1 MFDRQNGTGHVR
13 AVEAQYEDA
22 QEKGNPVFCALLE
35 ALCGTFSDGLLD
47 FMDACAEQHN
57 DNQINPAYRGY
68 SWTAPTFT
76 AHHALQISTAF
87 HKGMAKEM
95 LLALDTT
102 TERRPRT
109 RFGRGQSH
117 RHRDRRATF
126 GDCPTEHASRRP
138 RGVPRAY
145 RGGRAHSRG
154 AQ

>member
-1 MFDRQNGTGHVR
+1 
-13 AVEAQYEDA
+13 
-22 QEKGNPVFCALLE
+22 
-35 ALCGTFSDGLLD
+35 
-47 FMDACAEQHN
+47 
-57 DNQINPAYRGY
+57 
-68 SWTAPTFT
+68 
-76 AHHALQISTAF
+76 
-87 HKGMAKEM
+87 MAKEM

-126 GDCPTEHASRRP
+126 GDCPTERASRRP